1 MRWIDE
7 KDGKSGIRFF
17 KTGNVIV
24 VAVTGQTEKMFP

>member
-7 KDGKSGIRFF
+7 KDGKSGIRFW
-17 KTGNVIV
+17 NVIV